1 MNCQRCRTPL
11 KLDSSLQDL
20 NSAAF
25 DLLVGQ
31 SISIFKSSI
40 AELIQALLASLSTT
54 VPLRP
59 AYLSP
64 RSGEISTAKS
74 PRMPRHLFSNGSFP
88 KPDMVLG
95 PSPQWLLQQ
104 KLG

>member
-11 KLDSSLQDL
+11 KLDGSLQDL
-20 NSAAF
+20 SSPAF

-31 SISIFKSSI
+31 SISISKLSI
-40 AELIQALLASLSTT
+40 AEVVQVLLASLLTT
-54 VPLRP
+54 VPLRL

-64 RSGEISTAKS
+64 RSGEISTTKY
-74 PRMPRHLFSNGSFP
+74 PKMPRHPFSNGSFP

-104 KLG
+104 KPG